1 MFFLISFLNF
11 VVCYSPIFVFIIPF
25 IYDLYFLSDK
35 KVLRFFPLA
44 EQRNLLSPGVRSR
57 VNSFYSD
64 GGLLSPGGGA
74 RESGVGLRESG
85 DVEGVRLQNNLY
97 VSGDISEADAEQWRN
112 RRLIPNNTLFNEV

>member
-1 MFFLISFLNF
+1 MISFLNF
-11 VVCYSPIFVFIIPF
+11 VASYSPVFVFIIPF
-25 IYDLYFLSDK
+25 IYDLCFWVTEKYLDFS
-35 KVLRFFPLA
+35 PLA

-57 VNSFYSD
+57 ANSFYSD

-112 RRLIPNNTLFNEV
+112 RRLIPNNTLYNEV